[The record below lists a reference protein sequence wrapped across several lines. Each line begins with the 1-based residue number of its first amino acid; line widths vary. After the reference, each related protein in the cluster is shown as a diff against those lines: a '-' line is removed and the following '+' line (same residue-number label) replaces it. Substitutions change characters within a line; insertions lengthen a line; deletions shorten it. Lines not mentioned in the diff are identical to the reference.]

1 MVAVLIIIAF
11 LVFMIFL
18 LLAVIVGY
26 LLGLSRGCK
35 RVIRF
40 AERELDKI
48 NSYLESRNNN
58 HTNNQ

>member
-1 MVAVLIIIAF
+1 MVAVLIIITF

-48 NSYLESRNNN
+48 NN